1 MIVDTPWNTSSKL
14 ARLREKGVVAILR
27 YYNYANSS
35 KLPEKRLELA
45 EATAIR
51 KAGIK
56 IGVVFQQRQN
66 DPADFSVEKGVNACR
81 RAVQLARNIDQPA
94 GSTIYF
100 AVDNDFVKASHLDA
114 VAEFFRGVSNAM
126 SELAKAERYAIG
138 AYGSGKVLASLLD
151 KKLIDHAWLAQST
164 GWSGYKGFRDSKRW
178 RLLQGPVTKVGG
190 LDCDTNTA
198 NGSFGEFA

>member
-1 MIVDTPWNTSSKL
+1 MIVDTPWNTTSRLAKL
-14 ARLREKGVVAILR
+14 KEKGVVAIVR

-35 KLPEKRLELA
+35 TLPEKRLEPA
-45 EATAIR
+45 EASAIR

-66 DPADFSVEKGVNACR
+66 DPADFTVGKGENACR
-81 RAVQLARNIDQPA
+81 RAVQLARNINQPA

-100 AVDNDFVKASHLDA
+100 AVDKDFVKSSHIDA
-114 VAEFFRGVSNAM
+114 VADFFRGVSAAM
-126 SELAKAERYAIG
+126 GELAKAERYAIG

-151 KKLIDHAWLAQST
+151 AKLIEHAWLAQST
-164 GWSGYKGFRDSKRW
+164 GWSGYKSFKDSRRW
-178 RLLQGPVTKVGG
+178 KLLQGPVTKVGG

-198 NGSFGEFA
+198 NGAFGEFA